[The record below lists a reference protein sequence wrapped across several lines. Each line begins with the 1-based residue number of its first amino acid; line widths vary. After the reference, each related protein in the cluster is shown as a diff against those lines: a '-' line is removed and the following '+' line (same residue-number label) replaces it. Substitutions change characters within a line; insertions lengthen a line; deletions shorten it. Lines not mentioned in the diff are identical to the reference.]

1 MVTDRRHAGR
11 TASYYVG
18 MTLRAFLRLVL
29 AAAILGIAAPPAP
42 VTGGQVTA
50 PNAATA
56 PLAQT
61 VPVDPRITV
70 GTLPNGLRYYIRA
83 NRAPRNRAEL
93 RLVVSAGSVLEDD
106 DQRGLA
112 HMVEHMAFN
121 GTTNFPGQRIV
132 AFMQA
137 IGMRFGAH
145 VNAHTGFDETVY
157 QLQIPTDNPAVID
170 RSLLVL
176 DDWARNVTFDPV
188 EIDKER
194 GVVLEEWRLGLGA
207 DSRIRDAQLPLL
219 LRGSRYA
226 ERLPIGTPDV
236 LRSFQ
241 PERLKKFYTDWYRP
255 DLMAVIAVGDF
266 DPSAIEALI
275 TARFSSIPARLDPR
289 PKPAFTAPGHVETL
303 YSVATDPEATATLVN
318 VISTMPER
326 DQTTIGAYRQSLVE
340 RLFAGMLSERF
351 EELANSPDPPFLAA
365 QTSRELFIGP
375 SEATSLTA
383 LVADGGVERGL
394 TALFAEAERVR
405 RFGFTATELERQKA
419 NMRLFLERASVEEAS
434 WESGRLADEYGRNFL
449 QREPIPGIG
458 YEYALHQRF
467 VPEITLAEV
476 NALSA
481 DWLPN
486 RNRVV
491 TVAAPRRA
499 GATVPGEARLAAAID
514 AGSAAKLEAYSDTI
528 NTQPLLASLPPSGT
542 IARTTTR
549 AELGITEWELS
560 NGVRVVLK
568 PTAFKQDEILFRA
581 ISPGGTSLASDA
593 DFIAAETATAVI
605 SRSGLGTLPEN
616 ALQRALAGKN
626 AFVQPR
632 IGDTDEGLSGGAT
645 SRDLET
651 MFQLIYL
658 TFTQP
663 RGDADAFKTLT
674 AQLAAT
680 LANREA
686 QPDAVFR
693 DAVEEAVTQGHPRA
707 RPLTLSQLPQM
718 RLETSLAFYRSRFAD
733 ASDFTFVFVGT
744 IDLETIAP
752 LAERYLAS
760 LPSVRKP
767 ERALDVGIRPPSAIV
782 ERQLRKGV
790 DPRSLVSVVFTGPF
804 LNTQQN
810 RIILRAMTETLEGN
824 LQRTLREDLGG
835 TYGVTV
841 DPEFDRRAGG
851 MYRVTVSFACDPAR
865 LDVLVAALFRD
876 VEQFRRTGP
885 SVGQVADQRLALA
898 RDLET
903 HSRSNS
909 YLLNQLTDKYQ
920 YGEDPAEAFRLQQFY
935 DQITPAAVRDAAQT
949 YLDLSRYVKVTLLPE
964 R

>member
-1 MVTDRRHAGR
+1 
-11 TASYYVG
+11 

-29 AAAILGIAAPPAP
+29 AAAILGVAAPPAP

-241 PERLKKFYTDWYRP
+241 PERLKQFYTDWYRP

-266 DPSAIEALI
+266 DPPAIEALI
-275 TARFSSIPARLDPR
+275 KARFSSIPARLDPR
-289 PKPAFTAPGHVETL
+289 PKPTLTAPGHADTL
-303 YSVATDPEATATLVN
+303 YSVVTDPEATATLVN
-318 VISTMPER
+318 VISTTPER

-351 EELANSPDPPFLAA
+351 EELANSSNPPFLAA

-394 TALFAEAERVR
+394 SALFAEAERVR
-405 RFGFTATELERQKA
+405 RFGFTPTELERQKA

-499 GATVPGEARLAAAID
+499 GAAMPSEARLAAAID
-514 AGSAAKLEAYSDTI
+514 AGTAATLEAYSDTVS
-528 NTQPLLASLPPSGT
+528 TQPLLASQPTPGRIS
-542 IARTTTR
+542 RTTTR
-549 AELGITEWELS
+549 TDLGLTEWELS
-560 NGVRVVLK
+560 NGVRVVLR

-605 SRSGLGTLPEN
+605 SRSGLGALPEN
-616 ALQRALAGKN
+616 ALQRALAGTN

-693 DAVEEAVTQGHPRA
+693 DAVEEAVTQDHPRA

-718 RLETSLAFYRSRFAD
+718 RLDRSLAFYRSRFAD

-744 IDLETIAP
+744 LDLETIAP
-752 LAERYLAS
+752 LVERYLAS

-767 ERALDVGIRPPSAIV
+767 ESPRDVGIRPPGAIV

-804 LNTQQN
+804 QNTQQN
-810 RIILRAMTETLEGN
+810 RIVLRAMTETLEGN

-841 DPEFDRRAGG
+841 DPVFERRAGG
-851 MYRVTVSFACDPAR
+851 MYRVTISFACDPAR
-865 LDVLVAALFRD
+865 LDALVAALFRD

-885 SVGQVADQRLALA
+885 SPGQVADQRLALL

-903 HSRSNS
+903 NSRSNS

-920 YGEDPAEAFRLQQFY
+920 YGEDPAEAFRLPQFY
-935 DQITPAAVRDAAQT
+935 DQITPAAIRDAAQQ
-949 YLDLSRYVKVTLLPE
+949 YFDLSRYVKVTLLPE

>member
-1 MVTDRRHAGR
+1 
-11 TASYYVG
+11 
-18 MTLRAFLRLVL
+18 MTLRALIRFVLL
-29 AAAILGIAAPPAP
+29 AAALGIAAPSTS
-42 VTGGQVTA
+42 VVLGQVTA

-56 PLAQT
+56 ALDSK
-61 VPVDPRITV
+61 VPDDPRITV
-70 GTLPNGLRYYIRA
+70 GTLPNGLRYYIRR
-83 NRAPRNRAEL
+83 NQAPRNRAEL
-93 RLVVSAGSVLEDD
+93 RLVVKAGSVLEDD

-121 GTTNFPGQRIV
+121 GTANFPGQRIV

-145 VNAHTGFDETVY
+145 VNAHTSFDETVY
-157 QLQIPTDNPAVID
+157 QLQIPTDNAAVID
-170 RSLLVL
+170 RSFSVL
-176 DDWARNVTFDPV
+176 EDWARNVSFDPV

-207 DSRIRDAQLPLL
+207 ESRIRDAQLPLL

-226 ERLPIGTPDV
+226 ERMPIGTPEV

-241 PERLKKFYTDWYRP
+241 VDRLKKFYTDWYRP

-266 DPSAIEALI
+266 DPPAIEALVK
-275 TARFSSIPARLDPR
+275 ARFSSIPARLDPR
-289 PKPAFTAPGHVETL
+289 PKPTFTAPGHAETL
-303 YSVATDPEATATLVN
+303 YSVATDPEANATLVN

-326 DQTTIGAYRQSLVE
+326 DQTTIRAYRQSLVE
-340 RLFAGMLSERF
+340 RLFAGMLSDRF
-351 EELANSPDPPFLAA
+351 EELSNSPNPPFLAA
-365 QTSRELFIGP
+365 QTGRELFIGP

-383 LVADGGVERGL
+383 LVADGGIERGL
-394 TALFAEAERVR
+394 TAMFAEAERVK
-405 RFGFTATELERQKA
+405 RFGFTATELDRQKA
-419 NMRLFLERASVEEAS
+419 NMRLFLERASVEEAT

-449 QREPIPGIG
+449 QQEPIPGIG

-476 NALSA
+476 NALAA

-491 TVAAPRRA
+491 TVAAPRRP
-499 GATVPGEARLAAAID
+499 GATMPNEARLAAAID
-514 AGSAAKLEAYSDTI
+514 AGSTAKVEAYSDTV
-528 NTQPLLASLPPSGT
+528 NTQPLLASLPAPGK
-542 IARTTTR
+542 IVKTTTR
-549 AELGITEWELS
+549 ADLGITEWELS
-560 NGVRVVLK
+560 NGVRVVLR
-568 PTAFKQDEILFRA
+568 PTPFKQDEILFRA

-605 SRSGLGTLPEN
+605 ARSGLGALSET

-626 AFVQPR
+626 AAVEPR
-632 IGDTDEGLSGGAT
+632 IGDTDEGLSGGST

-663 RGDADAFKTLT
+663 RADADVFKTLT
-674 AQLAAT
+674 AQLAAG

-686 QPDAVFR
+686 QPDLVFR
-693 DAVEEAVTQGHPRA
+693 DTVEEAVTQGHLRA
-707 RPLTLSQLPQM
+707 RPLTSSLLPQM
-718 RLETSLAFYRSRFAD
+718 RLDASLAFYKSRFAD

-744 IDLETIAP
+744 INPETLAP
-752 LAERYLAS
+752 LVERYLAS

-767 ERALDVGIRPPSAIV
+767 ESARDVGIRPPSGIV
-782 ERQLRKGV
+782 EREVRKGV
-790 DPRSLVSVVFTGPF
+790 EPRSQVSVVFTGPF
-804 LNTQQN
+804 QNTQQN
-810 RIILRAMTETLEGN
+810 RIMLRAMTETLEGN

-835 TYGVTV
+835 TYGVSVEPTFE
-841 DPEFDRRAGG
+841 PAPSN
-851 MYRVTVSFACDPAR
+851 MYRVTISFACDPSR
-865 LDVLVAALFRD
+865 LNSLVSALFRD
-876 VEQFRRTGP
+876 VEQFKRTGP
-885 SVGQVADQRLALA
+885 ATGQVADQRLALA

-903 HSRSNS
+903 NSRSNS
-909 YLLNQLTDKYQ
+909 FLLNQLTSKYQ
-920 YGEDPAEAFRLQQFY
+920 YGEDPAEVFQLQQFY
-935 DQITPAAVRDAAQT
+935 DQITPAAVRDAAQK

>member
-1 MVTDRRHAGR
+1 
-11 TASYYVG
+11 
-18 MTLRAFLRLVL
+18 MTLRALVRLVL
-29 AAAILGIAAPPAP
+29 LAAALGIAAPSTS
-42 VTGGQVTA
+42 VVLGQVTA

-56 PLAQT
+56 ALDSK
-61 VPVDPRITV
+61 VPDDPRITV
-70 GTLPNGLRYYIRA
+70 GTLPNGLRYYIRR
-83 NRAPRNRAEL
+83 NQAPRNRAEL
-93 RLVVSAGSVLEDD
+93 RLVVKAGSVLEDD

-145 VNAHTGFDETVY
+145 VNAHTSFDETVY
-157 QLQIPTDNPAVID
+157 QLQIPTDNAAVID
-170 RSLLVL
+170 RSFSVL
-176 DDWARNVTFDPV
+176 EDWARNVTFDPD

-207 DSRIRDAQLPLL
+207 EARIRDAQLPLL
-219 LRGSRYA
+219 LKGSRYA
-226 ERLPIGTPDV
+226 DRMPIGTPEV

-241 PERLKKFYTDWYRP
+241 IERLKKFYTDWYRP

-266 DPSAIEALI
+266 DPAAIEALI
-275 TARFSSIPARLDPR
+275 KARFSAIPARLDPR
-289 PKPAFTAPGHVETL
+289 PKPAFTAPGHAETL
-303 YSVATDPEATATLVN
+303 YNVATDPEANATLVN

-326 DQTTIGAYRQSLVE
+326 DQTTIRAYRQSLVE
-340 RLFAGMLSERF
+340 RLFAGMLSDRF
-351 EELANSPDPPFLAA
+351 EELSNSANPPFLAA

-383 LVADGGVERGL
+383 LVADGGIERGL
-394 TALFAEAERVR
+394 SAMFAEAERVR
-405 RFGFTATELERQKA
+405 RFGFTATELDRQKA
-419 NMRLFLERASVEEAS
+419 NMKLFLERASVEEAT

-449 QREPIPGIG
+449 QQEPIPGIG

-476 NALSA
+476 NALAA

-491 TVAAPRRA
+491 TVAAPRRP
-499 GATVPGEARLAAAID
+499 GATMPNEARLAAAIES
-514 AGSAAKLEAYSDTI
+514 GSTAKVEAYSDTV
-528 NTQPLLASLPPSGT
+528 NTQPLLASLPAPGK
-542 IARTTTR
+542 IVKTTTR
-549 AELGITEWELS
+549 ADLGITEWELS
-560 NGVRVVLK
+560 NGVRVVLR
-568 PTAFKQDEILFRA
+568 PTPFKQDEILFRA

-605 SRSGLGTLPEN
+605 ARSGLGALSET

-626 AFVQPR
+626 AAVEPR
-632 IGDTDEGLSGGAT
+632 IGDTDEGLSGGST

-663 RGDADAFKTLT
+663 RADADVFKTLT
-674 AQLAAT
+674 AQLAAG

-686 QPDAVFR
+686 QPDLVFR
-693 DAVEEAVTQGHPRA
+693 DTVEEAVTQGHLRA
-707 RPLTLSQLPQM
+707 RPLTSSLLPQM
-718 RLETSLAFYRSRFAD
+718 RLDASLAFYKSRFAD

-744 IDLETIAP
+744 INPETLAP
-752 LAERYLAS
+752 LVERYLAS

-767 ERALDVGIRPPSAIV
+767 ESARDVGIRPPSGIV
-782 ERQLRKGV
+782 EREVRKGV
-790 DPRSLVSVVFTGPF
+790 EPRSQVSVVFTGPF
-804 LNTQQN
+804 QNTQQN
-810 RIILRAMTETLEGN
+810 RIMLRAMTETLEGN

-835 TYGVTV
+835 TYGVSVEPTFE
-841 DPEFDRRAGG
+841 PAPSN
-851 MYRVTVSFACDPAR
+851 MYRVTISFACDPSR
-865 LDVLVAALFRD
+865 LNSLVSALFRD
-876 VEQFRRTGP
+876 VEQFKRTGP
-885 SVGQVADQRLALA
+885 ATGQVADQRLALA

-903 HSRSNS
+903 NSRSNS
-909 YLLNQLTDKYQ
+909 FLLNQLTSKYQ
-920 YGEDPAEAFRLQQFY
+920 YGEDPAEVFQLQQFY
-935 DQITPAAVRDAAQT
+935 DQITPAAVRDAAQK